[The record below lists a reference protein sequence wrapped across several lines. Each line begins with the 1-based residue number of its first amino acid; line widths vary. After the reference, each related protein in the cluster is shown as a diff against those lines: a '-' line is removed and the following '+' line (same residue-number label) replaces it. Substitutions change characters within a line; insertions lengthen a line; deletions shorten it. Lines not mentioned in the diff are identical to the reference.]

1 VRSRDFIGFSLSSVM
16 AHRTRS
22 MLTTMGI
29 AVGIAAVVLLTS
41 IGEGVNRFVLAEFT
55 QFGTNIVA
63 INPGK
68 ATTFGAPTGVF
79 NTVRPLSL
87 EDSDALNR
95 IPHVT
100 SVVPVVQGNAEVE
113 GSGRQRRTMVYGVGS
128 QFPEAF
134 KFQVAAG
141 DFLPDDDPRAPR
153 AYAVLGSKLKS
164 ELFGEA
170 NALGERIRVGGDRYR
185 VVGYMQSKGQVLGF
199 DLDDTV
205 YIPAAR
211 ALDLFG
217 REGLMEIDVLYAEGA
232 PADEVVAGVNR
243 VLVSRHGGEDF
254 TVTAQQ
260 QMLDVLG
267 SVLGVLT
274 FAVGALGGI
283 SLLVGGV
290 GILTIMIIAVRERT
304 SEIGL
309 LRALGAT
316 RQQILRVFLGEAV
329 ILSALGGVMGLVLG
343 IGGAWLLHFAI
354 PAMPVHTPVSY
365 ILMAEAMAVV
375 IGLAAG
381 VTPARR
387 AAAMEPLEALR
398 AE

>member
-1 VRSRDFIGFSLSSVM
+1 MLGRDFLHFAASSVL
-16 AHRTRS
+16 AHRARS
-22 MLTTMGI
+22 ALTTLGI

-41 IGEGVNRFVLAEFT
+41 IGEGVNRYVMAEFT

-68 ATTFGAPTGVF
+68 STTLGTPTGIF

-87 EDSDALNR
+87 DDAASLAR
-95 IPHVT
+95 IPHVE

-113 GSGRQRRTMVYGVGS
+113 GSGRQRRTMIYGVGA
-128 QFPEAF
+128 QFAEAF

-153 AYAVLGSKLKS
+153 AYAVLGSKLKK

-170 NALGERIRVGGDRYR
+170 RVLGERIRVGGDRYR
-185 VVGYMQSKGQVLGF
+185 VIGYMQSKGQVLGF

-217 REGLMEIDVLYAEGA
+217 REGLMEIDLLYAEGA
-232 PADEVVAGVNR
+232 PAEEVVAGVKR
-243 VLVSRHGGEDF
+243 VLISRHGGEDF
-254 TVTAQQ
+254 TVTTQQ

-304 SEIGL
+304 GEIGL

-329 ILSALGGVMGLVLG
+329 ILSAAGGIMGLLTGV
-343 IGGAWLLHFAI
+343 GGAWLLHLAM
-354 PAMPVHTPVSY
+354 PAMPVHTPLSY
-365 ILMAEAMAVV
+365 ILLAEAMAVV
-375 IGLAAG
+375 IGLLAG
-381 VTPARR
+381 VAPARR

-398 AE
+398 TE

>member
-1 VRSRDFIGFSLSSVM
+1 MLSRDFIRFSISSVL
-16 AHRTRS
+16 AHRARS
-22 MLTTMGI
+22 MLTTLGI

-41 IGEGVNRFVLAEFT
+41 IGEGINRYVMSEFT

-68 ATTFGAPTGVF
+68 STTMGASAGIF

-87 EDSDALNR
+87 EDADSLARVD
-95 IPHVT
+95 HVE
-100 SVVPVVQGNAEVE
+100 SVVPLVQGNAQVE
-113 GSGRQRRTMVYGVGS
+113 GLDRQRRTMVYGVGP
-128 QFPEAF
+128 QFPAAF
-134 KFQVAAG
+134 SFRVSAG
-141 DFLPDDDPRAPR
+141 NFLPDDDPRSPR
-153 AYAVLGSKLKS
+153 AYAVLGSKLKR
-164 ELFGEA
+164 ELFGDA
-170 NALGERIRVGGDRYR
+170 NALGARIRVGGDRYR
-185 VVGYMQSKGQVLGF
+185 VIGYMESKGQVLGF

-217 REGLMEIDVLYAEGA
+217 REGLMEIDLLYAEGA
-232 PADEVVAGVNR
+232 PADEVVAGVKR
-243 VLVSRHGGEDF
+243 VLMDRHGGEDF
-254 TVTAQQ
+254 TVTTQQ

-304 SEIGL
+304 GEIGL

-316 RQQILRVFLGEAV
+316 RTQILRVFLGEAV
-329 ILSALGGVMGLVLG
+329 ILSTLGGFAGLILG
-343 IGGAWLLHFAI
+343 AGGAWLLNAVI
-354 PAMPVHTPVSY
+354 PAMPVHTPISY
-365 ILMAEAMAVV
+365 VVLAELMAVL
-375 IGLAAG
+375 IGLLAG
-381 VTPARR
+381 VEPARR

-398 AE
+398 TE

>member
-1 VRSRDFIGFSLSSVM
+1 
-16 AHRTRS
+16 
-22 MLTTMGI
+22 
-29 AVGIAAVVLLTS
+29 
-41 IGEGVNRFVLAEFT
+41 
-55 QFGTNIVA
+55 
-63 INPGK
+63 
-68 ATTFGAPTGVF
+68 
-79 NTVRPLSL
+79 
-87 EDSDALNR
+87 
-95 IPHVT
+95 
-100 SVVPVVQGNAEVE
+100 
-113 GSGRQRRTMVYGVGS
+113 
-128 QFPEAF
+128 
-134 KFQVAAG
+134 
-141 DFLPDDDPRAPR
+141 
-153 AYAVLGSKLKS
+153 LGSKLKN

-232 PADEVVAGVNR
+232 PAEEVVAGVNR
-243 VLVSRHGGEDF
+243 VLISRHGGEDF
-254 TVTAQQ
+254 TVTSQQ
-260 QMLDVLG
+260 QMLDVLD

-329 ILSALGGVMGLVLG
+329 ILSALGGLMGLVLG
-343 IGGAWLLHFAI
+343 IGGAWLLHLLI

>member
-1 VRSRDFIGFSLSSVM
+1 MRSRDFIGFSLSSVM

-254 TVTAQQ
+254 TVTTQQ

-329 ILSALGGVMGLVLG
+329 ILSSLGGLMGLVLG
-343 IGGAWLLHFAI
+343 IGGAWLLHLAI